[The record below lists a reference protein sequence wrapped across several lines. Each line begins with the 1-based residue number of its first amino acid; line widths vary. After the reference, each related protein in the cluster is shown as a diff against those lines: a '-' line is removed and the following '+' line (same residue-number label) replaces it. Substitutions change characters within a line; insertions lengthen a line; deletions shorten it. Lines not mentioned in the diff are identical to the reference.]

1 MNKTKEKIIDKLC
14 QNGILNTLFKDQ
26 KFGKDFMFDYL
37 SSIDQKDFHIFTHKL
52 VDFIAKQKVN
62 KKTQGI
68 SPQPP
73 QPIEEVEK

>member
-1 MNKTKEKIIDKLC
+1 MTKDLITITLERDKAEFMASSFSSDLRWIGVTSPIDIGNC
-14 QNGILNTLFKDQ
+14 YI
-26 KFGKDFMFDYL
+26 
-37 SSIDQKDFHIFTHKL
+37 
-52 VDFIAKQKVN
+52 DFIEQVKKQRVN